1 MTTPVIELDSVWKT
15 YMMGEFPVHALRGI
29 SVKVMPGEFVAIQG
43 PSGSG
48 KSTAMNMVGC
58 LDVPTKGKVLLDGI
72 DISTLHESELAQ
84 IRGRKIG
91 FVFQKFNLIPTLS
104 AVENVALPLSFL
116 GVPRTERTKR
126 AIEILTTLGLGDRLH
141 HRPNQ
146 LSGGQQQRVA
156 IARALVVDPS
166 LILADEPTGN
176 LDSQS
181 GKQIIEILQRLNKA
195 DKKTIVLVTHDDS
208 VAKIAKRV
216 ENIRDGQLSKKNRGE
231 SQ

>member
-126 AIEILTTLGLGDRLH
+126 AIEILTTLGLGTGSITDQINYLAGSNEWPSPRACRRSIINPCRRTHRQPRLTI
-141 HRPNQ
+141 RQTDN
-146 LSGGQQQRVA
+146 RD
-156 IARALVVDPS
+156 IA
-166 LILADEPTGN
+166 ET
-176 LDSQS
+176 Q
-181 GKQIIEILQRLNKA
+181 
-195 DKKTIVLVTHDDS
+195 
-208 VAKIAKRV
+208 
-216 ENIRDGQLSKKNRGE
+216 
-231 SQ
+231 